1 MYKKIFIILINFTLL
16 ILLSAC
22 SSTIA
27 TDINDNVDM
36 ILFYGDGC
44 PHCAKVEEYI
54 KEHKITEKLN
64 FSQLEVYND
73 KDNAQL
79 LGEKAQLCNMPTDSI
94 GVPFFW
100 DGAKCIIG
108 DQEIIKFFKQKLD
121 EK

>member
-1 MYKKIFIILINFTLL
+1 MTKKLFIVF
-16 ILLSAC
+16 ILLLFFLPAC
-22 SSTIA
+22 SKPVNTNSTED
-27 TDINDNVDM
+27 TGM

-94 GVPFFW
+94 GVPLFW
-100 DGAKCIIG
+100 DRTKCIIG